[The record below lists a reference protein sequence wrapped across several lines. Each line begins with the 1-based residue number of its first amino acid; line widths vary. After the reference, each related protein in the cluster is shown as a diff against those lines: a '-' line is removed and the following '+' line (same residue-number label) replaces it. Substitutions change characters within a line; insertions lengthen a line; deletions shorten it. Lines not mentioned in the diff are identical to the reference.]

1 MKKKILKIFT
11 VIVSIALVVGV
22 CINANAFLG
31 NPISKRIATNTAE
44 KHLEEKYIDRDFEIE
59 KVVYNFKDGY
69 YHAFINSPSSID
81 SHFTLLI
88 DMWGNLGIDNYED
101 SVLTGWNTAHRLGNE
116 YREKVDAILDSQ
128 SFPYAVDI
136 GFGDIG
142 FGDIEFIPTEYA
154 KDPSVPDYAIIIEDL
169 KIDGEYDINE
179 LGSKAGKLTIYIDDE
194 TVSYERLAELILEIK
209 KIFDDANLKFYALDF
224 VLEYPK
230 NENGTKKE
238 GRVEVRD
245 FLYADIYEE
254 DMIERV
260 KASDKAANEYYAEQD
275 AEKHLNEQK

>member
-1 MKKKILKIFT
+1 MKKKILKT
-11 VIVSIALVVGV
+11 VVVIISIALVIGV
-22 CINANAFLG
+22 CVIANAFVG
-31 NPISKRIATNTAE
+31 NPISKHIATNTAE
-44 KHLEEKYIDRDFEIE
+44 KHLEEKYSDRDFEIE
-59 KVVYNFKDGY
+59 KVIYNLKDGN
-69 YHAFINSPSSID
+69 YHAFIKSPNSID
-81 SHFTLLI
+81 SHFTVLI
-88 DMWGNLGIDNYED
+88 DMQGNLKIDNYEY
-101 SVLTGWNTAHRLGNE
+101 SVLTGWNTANRLGNE
-116 YREKVDAILDSQ
+116 YREKVDEILDSQ
-128 SFPYAVDI
+128 SFPYAV
-136 GFGDIG
+136 DIG

-154 KDPSVPDYAIIIEDL
+154 KDPSVPDYAIIIEEL
-169 KIDGEYDINE
+169 KLDGEYDINE

-194 TVSYERLAELILEIK
+194 TVSYERLAEVILDIK

-275 AEKHLNEQK
+275 AEKHLDEQK

>member
-1 MKKKILKIFT
+1 MKKKILKT
-11 VIVSIALVVGV
+11 VVVIISIALVIGICVIV
-22 CINANAFLG
+22 NAFVG
-31 NPISKRIATNTAE
+31 NPISKHIATNTAE
-44 KHLEEKYIDRDFEIE
+44 KHLEEKYSDRDFEIE
-59 KVVYNFKDGY
+59 KVIYNLKDGN
-69 YHAFINSPSSID
+69 YHAFIKSPSSID
-81 SHFTLLI
+81 SHFTVLI
-88 DMWGNLGIDNYED
+88 DMWGSLKIDNYED
-101 SVLTGWNTAHRLGNE
+101 SVLTGWNTANRLGNE
-116 YREKVDAILDSQ
+116 YREKVDEILESQ

-136 GFGDIG
+136 GFGDI
-142 FGDIEFIPTEYA
+142 EFIPTDYA

-169 KIDGEYDINE
+169 KLDGEYDINE

-209 KIFDDANLKFYALDF
+209 KIFDDAKVKFYALDF

-230 NENGTKKE
+230 DENGTIKE

-260 KASDKAANEYYAEQD
+260 KVSDKAANEYYAEQD
-275 AEKHLNEQK
+275 AEKHLDEQK